1 MVECP
6 ERRAEPVEVCSSK
19 GVPRPQ
25 FKAFLTIVGLGTAER
40 FAHRLLEQRL
50 YEGDNMPKQQITTR
64 SGASPVGAYSQ
75 GLRVGDF
82 IFVSGQ
88 GPLDPATGQV
98 VGETIEEQT
107 ARVLENIKAIL
118 AAGGATIAD
127 VVKVSAHL
135 SDLEL
140 FDRYNKV
147 YATYFPD
154 PKPTRTTV
162 GSQLKGILVE
172 IDAIAYIGEK

>member
-1 MVECP
+1 M
-6 ERRAEPVEVCSSK
+6 S
-19 GVPRPQ
+19 
-25 FKAFLTIVGLGTAER
+25 
-40 FAHRLLEQRL
+40 
-50 YEGDNMPKQQITTR
+50 KQQITTH
-64 SGASPVGAYSQ
+64 SGASPIGAYSQ

-88 GPLDPATGQV
+88 GPLDPETGQV
-98 VGETIEEQT
+98 VGTTVEEQT

-118 AAGGATIAD
+118 AAGGATMAD

-135 SDLEL
+135 SDLAL
-140 FDRYNKV
+140 FERYNKV

-162 GSQLKGILVE
+162 GSQLLGILVE
-172 IDAIAYIGEK
+172 IDAIAYVGDK